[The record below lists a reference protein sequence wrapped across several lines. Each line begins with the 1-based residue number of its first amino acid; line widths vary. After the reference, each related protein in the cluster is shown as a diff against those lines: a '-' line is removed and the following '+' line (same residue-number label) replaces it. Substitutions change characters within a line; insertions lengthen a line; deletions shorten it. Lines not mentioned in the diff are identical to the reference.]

1 MTYDSNKVLFQLKN
15 VYKNDEKINAINISK
30 KDEVKD
36 ENNNILKIRRKSEVI
51 IKGRNLNLN
60 EINIIDN
67 HHKDNE
73 NASKNI
79 LNKKINTIEEEI
91 NIIKLK
97 NQKDNLFYL
106 TMLIEN
112 ITYEKRKKYLSNNE
126 INNLPY
132 KYALLIDNR
141 NKGEYYWSLLKEK
154 NKIISMFLNNEDY
167 NISTVKICLFI
178 LTFNLS
184 FTINALFY
192 NDEAIYQINQNNG
205 SYSSTNQITRIIYS
219 SIISIAIGFIAEY
232 FALTSRNIIELR
244 INKTYEEAK
253 NFSKKIIKKIKLKC
267 IVFGIITIILNLIFM
282 YYITAFCSVYFIIQ
296 IFMITDSLMSFL
308 LSISY
313 TLLLTLIPPL
323 FRNISL
329 KKNNK
334 CNHFLYLLS
343 WIIAL
348 I

>member
-1 MTYDSNKVLFQLKN
+1 
-15 VYKNDEKINAINISK
+15 
-30 KDEVKD
+30 
-36 ENNNILKIRRKSEVI
+36 
-51 IKGRNLNLN
+51 
-60 EINIIDN
+60 
-67 HHKDNE
+67 
-73 NASKNI
+73 
-79 LNKKINTIEEEI
+79 
-91 NIIKLK
+91 
-97 NQKDNLFYL
+97 
-106 TMLIEN
+106 MLIEN

-267 IVFGIITIILNLIFM
+267 IVFGIITIILNLIFL

-296 IFMITDSLMSFL
+296 ISMICDSLMSFL